1 MSTPNKVVWSEGMF
15 LRTQHFQQQDRHT
28 EWLVRQGLSA
38 QPLPS
43 FGFTRLELDR
53 TAADAGMIGL
63 AGAEGIFPDG
73 TAFALSGTMGPVP
86 PIPVTSGES
95 GLVRL
100 AIVAERAG
108 AALIDPAHA
117 EPSGARFR
125 GEIAAARDAIRGG
138 AEPADIETAFLSARL
153 LGPDEDKAGY
163 VTLPVARVD
172 GLTAAGEVALT
183 PGHLP
188 PALTIAAVPWY
199 GELLREVLTGLDRI
213 AEAHAS
219 MVIGG
224 TGASMENLL
233 ILELANAARPRIAH
247 LAEQNDIH
255 PSTLYLELAGLA
267 GRMST
272 YGASARRMAVLPN
285 YDHADPQTAFS
296 ELAETLRSL
305 VITLRHVEP
314 KSRPLHVS
322 RHSENIWTVRI
333 DNPQLVQTGRIVL
346 RIGGDISEDMLRKL
360 FVDQATVGAADEF
373 ESLWKSRLPGI
384 PLKPLHSQPREIPYD
399 GDRLCLELD
408 RTSEHYPALS
418 GAPGFVLGVSG
429 QLPREPLVDAYV
441 VNR

>member
-1 MSTPNKVVWSEGMF
+1 MSTSNKVVWSEGMF

-28 EWLVRQGLSA
+28 EWLVRQALAA
-38 QPLPS
+38 QPLQS
-43 FGFTRLELDR
+43 FGFTALELDR
-53 TAADAGMIGL
+53 TATDAGRIGL
-63 AGAEGIFPDG
+63 TRAAGVFPDG
-73 TAFALSGTMGPVP
+73 TPFTLPGTMAP
-86 PIPVTSGES
+86 PAPIAVASGDT
-95 GLVRL
+95 GLVSL

-108 AALIDPAHA
+108 AATIDPAHA
-117 EPSGARFR
+117 EPSGARLR
-125 GEIAAARDAIRGG
+125 GAVASARDAIRGG
-138 AEPADIETAFLSARL
+138 ADPADIETAQLAARL
-153 LGPDEDKAGY
+153 LGPGEDTAGY
-163 VTLPVARVD
+163 ITLPVARVD
-172 GLTAAGEVALT
+172 GLTAAGDVAMAE
-183 PGHLP
+183 GHLP
-188 PALTIAAVPWY
+188 PALQIAASPWY
-199 GELLREVLTGLDRI
+199 ADILREVLTGLDRI

-233 ILELANAARPRIAH
+233 ILELANSARPRIAH

-272 YGASARRMAVLPN
+272 YGASARRMAVLPA
-285 YDHADPQTAFS
+285 YDHLGPQRAFA

-305 VITLRHVEP
+305 IITLRHVEP
-314 KSRPLHVS
+314 KSRPLRVS

-333 DNPQLVQTGRIVL
+333 DNAQVIQTGRIVL
-346 RIGGDISEDMLRKL
+346 RIGGDISEAMLRKL

-408 RTSEHYPALS
+408 RTSEHYAALT
-418 GAPGFVLGVSG
+418 GAPGFVVGVSG
-429 QLPREPLVDAYV
+429 QLPREPIVDAYV